1 MNDAEIAPALAAL
14 GHEARLGL
22 FRLLVKAGPQGLA
35 IGEVQAHLGL
45 APSTL
50 AHHLRALVEVGLVSQ
65 EKRGRSVMNRAEFDR
80 MNAVLGYV
88 VKECCQG
95 VRLGDDNAA

>member
-1 MNDAEIAPALAAL
+1 DVAPALAAL

-22 FRLLVKAGPQGLA
+22 FRLLVKAGPEGLA
-35 IGEVQAHLGL
+35 IGEIQAHLGL

-65 EKRGRSVMNRAEFDR
+65 EKRGRSVLNRAVFGR
-80 MNAVLGYV
+80 MSEVLGYV
-88 VKECCQG
+88 EKECCQG
-95 VRLGDDNAA
+95 VRLGDDAA

>member
-22 FRLLVKAGPQGLA
+22 FRLLVRAGPEGLM
-35 IGEVQAHLGL
+35 IGEIQAHLGI

-65 EKRGRSVMNRAEFDR
+65 EKRGRSVINRADFDR
-80 MNAVLGYV
+80 MRAVLGYV
-88 VKECCQG
+88 ERECCLG
-95 VRLGDDNAA
+95 VRLGGGDAA

>member
-35 IGEVQAHLGL
+35 IGEIQAHLGL

>member
-1 MNDAEIAPALAAL
+1 MNDGDAAPALAAL

-22 FRLLVKAGPQGLA
+22 FRLLVKAGPEGLS
-35 IGEVQAHLGL
+35 IGEIQAHLGL

-65 EKRGRSVMNRAEFDR
+65 EKRGRSVMNRAEFER
-80 MNAVLGYV
+80 MHAVLGYV
-88 VKECCQG
+88 EKECCQG
-95 VRLGDDNAA
+95 VRLGDDAA

>member
-35 IGEVQAHLGL
+35 IGEIQAHLGL

-65 EKRGRSVMNRAEFDR
+65 EKRGRSVMNSAEFDR
-80 MNAVLGYV
+80 MNAVLGWV

-95 VRLGDDNAA
+95 VRLGDDDAA